1 MRKKRFLYMFLF
13 AIVFLCGIVFLC
25 DSLVSGAAKG
35 KLYTDVEKVPF
46 NRAGLL
52 LGTAKYVAGGRVN
65 LYYTYRIQAAV
76 RLVQAGKIKY
86 VIVSGDNSTKDYNEP
101 EQMRTDLVEAGID
114 SSAIFLDY
122 AGFRTFDSVVR
133 LREIFSQQ
141 SVTVISQKFH
151 NERAVFI
158 ASKEGI
164 DAVGYN
170 ARDVSLNAGFWVQ
183 LREKLARVKV
193 FADYLFGKQ
202 PKFLGEKV
210 PLPED

>member
-1 MRKKRFLYMFLF
+1 MRKKRFLFVLLFL
-13 AIVFLCGIVFLC
+13 IIIGLCVVLLC
-25 DSLVSGAAKG
+25 DRAMRRAAEG
-35 KLYTDVEKVPF
+35 KLYTDAEKVPF
-46 NRAGLL
+46 NRVGLL

-86 VIVSGDNSTKDYNEP
+86 VIVSGDNSTKQYNEP
-101 EQMRTDLVEAGID
+101 EQMRADLLAAGVD

-141 SVTVISQKFH
+141 SVTIISQKFH

-158 ASKEGI
+158 ASREGI

-170 ARDVSLNAGFWVQ
+170 ARDISLNAGFWVQ

-193 FADYLFGKQ
+193 FADYLFGQQ

>member
-1 MRKKRFLYMFLF
+1 MFLF